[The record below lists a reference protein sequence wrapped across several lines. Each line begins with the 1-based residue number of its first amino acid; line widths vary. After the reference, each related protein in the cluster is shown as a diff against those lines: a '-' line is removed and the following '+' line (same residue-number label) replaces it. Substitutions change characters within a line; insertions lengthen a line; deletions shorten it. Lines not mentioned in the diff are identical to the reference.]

1 MCTALHN
8 GNFHFVLFIF
18 SSVSSLACY
27 KVKICLD
34 ATGLMYPKTS
44 LPVLEDSRHMLA
56 RLCTFFSLTL
66 CTVGKTTNAD
76 RVSIKTVQDCAVLYL

>member
-1 MCTALHN
+1 MS
-8 GNFHFVLFIF
+8 GRDWID
-18 SSVSSLACY
+18 VSENIIAR
-27 KVKICLD
+27 
-34 ATGLMYPKTS
+34 
-44 LPVLEDSRHMLA
+44 LEDSRHMLA